1 MDTLYFYLLNE
12 YVLNLDDDI
21 IPNKK
26 LVNDLLNN
34 VNQNNYNKKKS
45 NKSFDNGRNEF
56 NMKITDALLREYK
69 TNNVRP
75 NDHALYKITLKI
87 VLTPKQ
93 VYDWF
98 QMRRNK
104 LIIEKNKLDN
114 QIIIEKPQQQIIN
127 DAFNLQHINDWFLK
141 RKYKLKV
148 KKYDLKAIQILL
160 EKYEKNKYP
169 DQHTIN
175 RIASKIGLT
184 SKQVQKWFLN
194 RRHKLKVKQKL

>member
-1 MDTLYFYLLNE
+1 VSNTRLN
-12 YVLNLDDDI
+12 YKQVKLWFI
-21 IPNKK
+21 KK
-26 LVNDLLNN
+26 RL
-34 VNQNNYNKKKS
+34 NQNNYKKKS
-45 NKSFDNGRNEF
+45 KSLDHGRNEF

-69 TNNVRP
+69 QNERP
-75 NDHALYKITLKI
+75 NEHALYKITLKI

-104 LIIEKNKLDN
+104 LIIEKNKLDS
-114 QIIIEKPQQQIIN
+114 QIMIEKSEQKIIN
-127 DAFNLQHINDWFLK
+127 NDFNLQHINDWFLK

-184 SKQVQKWFLN
+184 LKQVQKWFLN

>member
-1 MDTLYFYLLNE
+1 MLL
-12 YVLNLDDDI
+12 
-21 IPNKK
+21 
-26 LVNDLLNN
+26 
-34 VNQNNYNKKKS
+34 
-45 NKSFDNGRNEF
+45 
-56 NMKITDALLREYK
+56 
-69 TNNVRP
+69 
-75 NDHALYKITLKI
+75 
-87 VLTPKQ
+87 
-93 VYDWF
+93 
-98 QMRRNK
+98 
-104 LIIEKNKLDN
+104 
-114 QIIIEKPQQQIIN
+114 
-127 DAFNLQHINDWFLK
+127 